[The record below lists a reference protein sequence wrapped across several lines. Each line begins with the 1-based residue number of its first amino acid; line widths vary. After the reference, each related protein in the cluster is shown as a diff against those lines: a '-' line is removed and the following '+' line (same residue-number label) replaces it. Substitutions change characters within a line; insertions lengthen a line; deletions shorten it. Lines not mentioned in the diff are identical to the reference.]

1 MFNIEFERQN
11 NCVYISKLM
20 KTTFKDTGALDLE
33 FNGRTTWTHAM
44 FEILMR
50 MSLKIAK
57 KKKKRRKECKRKERN
72 EKERLQFLKDERHAV
87 TETAEVPLSL
97 CTKNCLLQFAD
108 VSTKCKFIQAL
119 LNQISSVYNS
129 C

>member
-1 MFNIEFERQN
+1 MKPTYPLFSLKHTLCVFNIEFERQN

-57 KKKKRRKECKRKERN
+57 KKKK
-72 EKERLQFLKDERHAV
+72 EKGG
-87 TETAEVPLSL
+87 
-97 CTKNCLLQFAD
+97 
-108 VSTKCKFIQAL
+108 
-119 LNQISSVYNS
+119 
-129 C
+129 